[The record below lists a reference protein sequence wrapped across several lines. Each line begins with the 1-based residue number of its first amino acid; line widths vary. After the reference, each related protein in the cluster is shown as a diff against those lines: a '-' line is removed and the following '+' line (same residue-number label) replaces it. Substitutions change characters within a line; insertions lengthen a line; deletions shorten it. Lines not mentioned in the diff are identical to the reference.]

1 MNQKRPD
8 MPRFPKLTSMSFAMV
23 LMGVTVLLMLCGVL
37 PVRGGGQNAMFRS
50 PVLMLVLGLLG
61 ISTMACALRRRLSL
75 RSVGFHLTH
84 VSVVVVM
91 LGALIGVV
99 FENKFDC
106 QLNRN
111 TTQPLQK
118 IRMGDGSIV
127 DLGFG
132 LSLKSFR
139 VEKYPPSLLVFRGD
153 EQESEHRLSEGT
165 ELQVAGEAVTVV
177 RVVPHAE
184 ITNIRL
190 KGSPELVV
198 GEADAPWA
206 RISLDGT
213 QPREMALPGGSSL
226 VIARAFNN
234 LPTMQMGS
242 QFRETVFPSR
252 PGLIVRVIASNSMA
266 VLSLPADEDAEILS
280 PSDLSMA
287 PPIPRLRYLFPEIEG
302 LDVAA
307 SEDPDAPFLVELAW
321 NDGRREFLVASGESM
336 GSCRVGQDYTLALG
350 HRAVRWYDADIVITR
365 EGEAPVDQK
374 LVINSPVDVSGWR
387 IYLSSYDVNA
397 LQHISIT
404 LRKDPG
410 NAFVELGLL
419 GLMIGTMLIF
429 FTRKRKSS

>member
-1 MNQKRPD
+1 M
-8 MPRFPKLTSMSFAMV
+8 
-23 LMGVTVLLMLCGVL
+23 
-37 PVRGGGQNAMFRS
+37 
-50 PVLMLVLGLLG
+50 
-61 ISTMACALRRRLSL
+61 
-75 RSVGFHLTH
+75 
-84 VSVVVVM
+84 
-91 LGALIGVV
+91 
-99 FENKFDC
+99 
-106 QLNRN
+106 
-111 TTQPLQK
+111 
-118 IRMGDGSIV
+118 
-127 DLGFG
+127 
-132 LSLKSFR
+132 
-139 VEKYPPSLLVFRGD
+139 LVFRGD
-153 EQESEHRLSEGT
+153 EQDSEHRLSEGT
-165 ELQVAGEAVTVV
+165 ALQIAGEAVTVV

-184 ITNIRL
+184 ITNVRL

-198 GEADAPWA
+198 GGADSPWA

-242 QFRETVFPSR
+242 QFRESVFPSR

-266 VLSLPADEDAEILS
+266 VLSLPADEDAEVLS
-280 PSDLSMA
+280 PSDLSKA

-307 SEDPDAPFLVELAW
+307 SEDLDAAFLVELAW
-321 NDGRREFLVASGESM
+321 NDGRREFLVESG
-336 GSCRVGQDYTLALG
+336 GGRIASCRAGQDYTLALS